1 MNILV
6 IMRAYTSFLNQSR
19 DITSGT

>member
-6 IMRAYTSFLNQSR
+6 IMRAYISFPNQNR
-19 DITSGT
+19 GITYGT